1 MKKQLLIAILL
12 LALLGGAMLAVKHKR
27 AQVAERPRA
36 GIPAVV
42 VESRQLSAGPVSLT
56 LPASVEVQ
64 AVREAMLASRFS
76 ANITELTR
84 LEGDRFKKGDVLV
97 RLDLA
102 QADADRLRA
111 DAELARVRLQE
122 SSFAA
127 DLAAARSNLKA
138 EQERNQRMESLLA
151 IGGVSL
157 EQVQTGQAGL
167 EAARARETAAGNAVK
182 SFRALLQATVA
193 QAGAARENLRYGVIT
208 APFDGVVT
216 QRLAQPGDLAAPG
229 KSLIKVMDLSA
240 GVRLL
245 VNVPD
250 GLHPKTL
257 HIGQE
262 NLPLNPWPEAVGQGM
277 ARFEAKSKNTL
288 SPSPSDGTTKQSTR
302 QAKGACQVAACPQG
316 GGERVALQ
324 PGTRASARLEVFRAD
339 SAVLLPRACL
349 LGDDGGRA
357 SVLKLLDQGRVQRL
371 DMAVAAQGEEGVASS
386 DTNLISARIACA
398 SPDILT
404 RLLAGAPY
412 VVGK

>member
-1 MKKQLLIAILL
+1 MKKKLLIAVLL
-12 LALLGGAMLAVKHKR
+12 LALVGGAVMAVKHKR
-27 AQVAERPRA
+27 AQVAERPSA

-42 VESRQLSAGPVSLT
+42 VEARSLAAGLVTLS
-56 LPASVEVQ
+56 LPASVEVL
-64 AVREAMLASRFS
+64 AAREAVLASRFS
-76 ANITELTR
+76 ANVTELTR
-84 LEGDRFKKGDVLV
+84 LEGDRFRKGDVLV

-102 QADADRLRA
+102 QAEADRLRA
-111 DAELARVRLQE
+111 EAELARVRLQE

-138 EQERNQRMESLLA
+138 EQERNQRLESLLA
-151 IGGVSL
+151 IGGVAL

-182 SFRALLQATVA
+182 SFRALLQASEA
-193 QAGAARENLRYGVIT
+193 QAGAARENLRYGAIA

-229 KSLIKVMDLSA
+229 KPLIKVMDLSA

-257 HIGQE
+257 HIGGE
-262 NLPLNPWPEAVGQGM
+262 ALPLSPWPEAVGQGM
-277 ARFEAKSKNTL
+277 ARFEAKSK
-288 SPSPSDGTTKQSTR
+288 
-302 QAKGACQVAACPQG
+302 A
-316 GGERVALQ
+316 ALQ
-324 PGTRASARLEVFRAD
+324 PGTRASARLEVFRAE

-349 LGDDGGRA
+349 LADDGHHA
-357 SVLKLLDQGRVQRL
+357 AVLKLLDQGKVQRL
-371 DMAVAAQGEEGVASS
+371 DVAVAAQGEEGVASS
-386 DTNLISARIACA
+386 DANLAGARVACA
-398 SPDILT
+398 SPDVLT

>member
-1 MKKQLLIAILL
+1 MKKKLLIAVLL
-12 LALLGGAMLAVKHKR
+12 LALVGGAVLAVKNKR
-27 AQVAERPRA
+27 AQVAERPVA

-42 VESRQLSAGPVSLT
+42 VEARTLASGPVSLT

-76 ANITELTR
+76 ANVTELTR
-84 LEGDRFKKGDVLV
+84 LEGDRFRKGDVLV

-102 QADADRLRA
+102 QAEADRLRA

-167 EAARARETAAGNAVK
+167 ETARARETAAGNAVK
-182 SFRALLQATVA
+182 SFRALLQASEA
-193 QAGAARENLRYGVIT
+193 QAGAARENLRYGAIA

-229 KSLIKVMDLSA
+229 KPLLKVMDLSA

-245 VNVPD
+245 ANVPE
-250 GLHPKTL
+250 GVHPVSLRIGAETL
-257 HIGQE
+257 A
-262 NLPLNPWPEAVGQGM
+262 LKPWPEAVGQGM
-277 ARFEAKSKNTL
+277 ARFEAKGKSTL
-288 SPSPSDGTTKQSTR
+288 SPGPSPR
-302 QAKGACQVAACPQG
+302 G
-316 GGERVALQ
+316 GGELMVLQ
-324 PGTRASARLEVFRAD
+324 PGSRASARLEVFRAD
-339 SAVLLPRACL
+339 AAVLLPRACL
-349 LGDDGGRA
+349 LGDEGGRA
-357 SVLKLLDQGRVQRL
+357 AVLLLTEPGKAKRL
-371 DMAVAAQGEEGVASS
+371 EVAVTAHGEEGVAST
-386 DTNLISARIACA
+386 DTALIGARIACA

>member
-1 MKKQLLIAILL
+1 MKKKLLIAVLL
-12 LALLGGAMLAVKHKR
+12 LALVGGAVLAVKHKR
-27 AQVAERPRA
+27 AQVAERPAA

-42 VESRQLSAGPVSLT
+42 VAERVLAAGPVTLS
-56 LPASVEVQ
+56 LPASVEVL
-64 AVREAMLASRFS
+64 AAREAILASRFS

-102 QADADRLRA
+102 QAEADRLRA
-111 DAELARVRLQE
+111 EAELARVRLQE
-122 SSFAA
+122 SSLAA

-157 EQVQTGQAGL
+157 EQVQVGQAGL

-182 SFRALLQATVA
+182 SFRALLHATEA
-193 QAGAARENLRYGVIT
+193 QTSAARENLRYGVIA

-216 QRLAQPGDLAAPG
+216 QRLAQPGDLASPG
-229 KSLIKVMDLSA
+229 KPLVKVMDLSA

-257 HIGQE
+257 HLGQE
-262 NLPLNPWPEAVGQGM
+262 NLPLTPWPEAVGQGM
-277 ARFEAKSKNTL
+277 ARFEAKSKA
-288 SPSPSDGTTKQSTR
+288 S
-302 QAKGACQVAACPQG
+302 
-316 GGERVALQ
+316 LQ
-324 PGTRASARLEVFRAD
+324 PGTRVSARLEVFRSDA
-339 SAVLLPRACL
+339 AVLLPRACL

-357 SVLKLLDQGRVQRL
+357 SVLKLLDQGKVQRL
-371 DMAVAAQGEEGVASS
+371 EVAVTAQGEEGVAST
-386 DTNLISARIACA
+386 DENLIGARVACA

-412 VVGK
+412 VTGK

>member
-1 MKKQLLIAILL
+1 MKKKLLIAVLL
-12 LALLGGAMLAVKHKR
+12 LALIGGAVMTVKHKR
-27 AQVAERPRA
+27 AQVAERPAA

-42 VESRQLSAGPVSLT
+42 VAERLLAAGPVTLS
-56 LPASVEVQ
+56 LPASVEVL
-64 AVREAMLASRFS
+64 AAREAILASRFS

-102 QADADRLRA
+102 QAEADRLRA
-111 DAELARVRLQE
+111 EAELARVRLQE

-127 DLAAARSNLKA
+127 DMAAARSNLKA

-157 EQVQTGQAGL
+157 EQVQVGQAGL

-182 SFRALLQATVA
+182 SFRALLQASAA
-193 QAGAARENLRYGVIT
+193 QAAAARENLRYGAIA

-229 KSLIKVMDLSA
+229 KPLLKVMDLSA

-250 GLHPKTL
+250 RLQPKTL
-257 HIGQE
+257 HIGGE
-262 NLPLNPWPEAVGQGM
+262 ALPLTPWPEAVGQGM
-277 ARFEAKSKNTL
+277 ARFEAKS
-288 SPSPSDGTTKQSTR
+288 R
-302 QAKGACQVAACPQG
+302 A
-316 GGERVALQ
+316 ALQ
-324 PGTRASARLEVFRAD
+324 PGSRASARLEVFRAD
-339 SAVLLPRACL
+339 AAVLLPRACL

-357 SVLKLLDQGRVQRL
+357 SVLKLLDQGKVQRL
-371 DMAVAAQGEEGVASS
+371 EVAIAAQGEEGVASS
-386 DTNLISARIACA
+386 DANLDGARIACA

>member
-1 MKKQLLIAILL
+1 MKSKLLIAILL
-12 LALLGGAMLAVKHKR
+12 LALVGGAVLAVKHKR
-27 AQVAERPRA
+27 AQVAERPSA

-42 VESRQLSAGPVSLT
+42 VEARQLGAGPVTLT

-182 SFRALLQATVA
+182 SFRALSQATEA
-193 QAGAARENLRYGVIT
+193 QAGAARENLRYGVIA

-216 QRLAQPGDLAAPG
+216 QRLAQPSDLAAPG

-240 GVRLL
+240 GVRLM

-250 GLHPKTL
+250 GLHPRTL

-262 NLPLNPWPEAVGQGM
+262 HLPLNPWPEAVGQGM
-277 ARFEAKSKNTL
+277 ARFEAKS
-288 SPSPSDGTTKQSTR
+288 R
-302 QAKGACQVAACPQG
+302 AAM
-316 GGERVALQ
+316 Q
-324 PGTRASARLEVFRAD
+324 PGTHASARLEVFRAD

-349 LGDDGGRA
+349 LGDEGGRA
-357 SVLKLLDQGRVQRL
+357 AVLKLLDQGRVQRL
-371 DMAVAAQGEEGVASS
+371 DVAVAAQGEEGVAST
-386 DTNLISARIACA
+386 DTNLVGARIACA

>member
-1 MKKQLLIAILL
+1 MKMKLLISALL
-12 LALLGGAMLAVKHKR
+12 LALIGGAVLAVKHKR
-27 AQVAERPRA
+27 AQVAARPAA

-42 VESRQLSAGPVSLT
+42 VEARQLAAGPVTLS

-84 LEGDRFKKGDVLV
+84 LEGDRFKKGEVLV

-102 QADADRLRA
+102 QAEADRLRA

-157 EQVQTGQAGL
+157 EQVQAAQAGL

-182 SFRALLQATVA
+182 SFRALLQATEA
-193 QAGAARENLRYGVIT
+193 QAGAARENLRYGVIA

-250 GLHPKTL
+250 GLHPRTL
-257 HIGQE
+257 RIGQE
-262 NLPLNPWPEAVGQGM
+262 HLPLTPWPEAVGQGM
-277 ARFEAKSKNTL
+277 ARFEAKSH
-288 SPSPSDGTTKQSTR
+288 
-302 QAKGACQVAACPQG
+302 
-316 GGERVALQ
+316 VALQ
-324 PGTRASARLEVFRAD
+324 PGTRTSARLEVFRAD
-339 SAVLLPRACL
+339 AAVLLPRACL
-349 LGDDGGRA
+349 LGDDDGRA
-357 SVLKLLDQGRVQRL
+357 SVLKLLDQGRIQRL
-371 DMAVAAQGEEGVASS
+371 DVAIAAQGEEGVASS
-386 DTNLISARIACA
+386 DAKLVGARIACA

>member
-1 MKKQLLIAILL
+1 MKKKLLIAALL
-12 LALLGGAMLAVKHKR
+12 LALVFSAVLAVNHKR
-27 AQVAERPRA
+27 AQVAERPAA

-42 VESRQLSAGPVSLT
+42 VEARELAAGPVTLT
-56 LPASVEVQ
+56 LPASVEVL
-64 AVREAMLASRFS
+64 AAREAVLASRFS
-76 ANITELTR
+76 ANITELRR
-84 LEGDRFKKGDVLV
+84 LEGDRFKKGEVLV

-102 QADADRLRA
+102 QAEADLLRA
-111 DAELARVRLQE
+111 EAELARVRLQE

-138 EQERNQRMESLLA
+138 EQERYQRQESLLA
-151 IGGVSL
+151 IGGVAL
-157 EQVQTGQAGL
+157 EQVQAGQAAL

-182 SFRALLQATVA
+182 SFRALLQASEA
-193 QAGAARENLRYGVIT
+193 QAAAARENLRYGVIP

-216 QRLAQPGDLAAPG
+216 QRLAQPGDLAVPG
-229 KSLIKVMDLSA
+229 KPLLKVMDLSA

-257 HIGQE
+257 HIGGE
-262 NLPLNPWPEAVGQGM
+262 TLPLAPWPEAVGQGM
-277 ARFEAKSKNTL
+277 ARFEAKS
-288 SPSPSDGTTKQSTR
+288 R
-302 QAKGACQVAACPQG
+302 A
-316 GGERVALQ
+316 ALQ

-349 LGDDGGRA
+349 LGDEGNHA
-357 SVLKLLDQGRVQRL
+357 AVLKLLDQGKVQRL
-371 DMAVAAQGEEGVASS
+371 DVAVAAHGEEGVAST
-386 DTNLISARIACA
+386 DVNLAGVRVACA

-412 VVGK
+412 VTGK

>member
-1 MKKQLLIAILL
+1 MKKKLLIAVLV
-12 LALLGGAMLAVKHKR
+12 LALLGSAVLAVKHKR
-27 AQVAERPRA
+27 AQVAERPSA
-36 GIPAVV
+36 GTPAVV
-42 VESRQLSAGPVSLT
+42 VEARQLAAEAVTLT
-56 LPASVEVQ
+56 LPASVEVL
-64 AVREAMLASRFS
+64 AVREAVLASRFS

-138 EQERNQRMESLLA
+138 ELEREQRLEALLA
-151 IGGVSL
+151 IGGVAL
-157 EQVQTGQAGL
+157 EQVQAGQAAL
-167 EAARARETAAGNAVK
+167 EAARARETAADSAVK
-182 SFRALLQATVA
+182 SYHALLQASQA
-193 QAGAARENLRYGVIT
+193 QATAARENLRYGVIA

-229 KSLIKVMDLSA
+229 KPLVKVMDLSA

-245 VNVPD
+245 ANVPD
-250 GLHPKTL
+250 GLHPTTL
-257 HIGQE
+257 HIGNE
-262 NLPLNPWPEAVGQGM
+262 TLPLTPWPEAVGQGM
-277 ARFEAKSKNTL
+277 ARFEAKS
-288 SPSPSDGTTKQSTR
+288 R
-302 QAKGACQVAACPQG
+302 A
-316 GGERVALQ
+316 ALQ

-357 SVLKLLDQGRVQRL
+357 AVLKLLDQGRVQRL
-371 DMAVAAQGEEGVASS
+371 DLAVAAQGEEGVAST
-386 DTNLISARIACA
+386 DANLVGARIACA

-404 RLLAGAPY
+404 RLLAGAHY

>member
-1 MKKQLLIAILL
+1 
-12 LALLGGAMLAVKHKR
+12 
-27 AQVAERPRA
+27 VA
-36 GIPAVV
+36 
-42 VESRQLSAGPVSLT
+42 LT

-111 DAELARVRLQE
+111 EAELARVRLQE

-127 DLAAARSNLKA
+127 DMAAARSNLKA

-157 EQVQTGQAGL
+157 EQVQVGQAGL

-182 SFRALLQATVA
+182 SFRALLQASEA
-193 QAGAARENLRYGVIT
+193 QAGAARENLRYGVIA

-229 KSLIKVMDLSA
+229 KPLLKVMDLSA

-257 HIGQE
+257 YIGKE
-262 NLPLNPWPEAVGQGM
+262 NLPLTPWPEAVGQGM
-277 ARFEAKSKNTL
+277 ARFEAKSK
-288 SPSPSDGTTKQSTR
+288 
-302 QAKGACQVAACPQG
+302 AAM
-316 GGERVALQ
+316 Q
-324 PGTRASARLEVFRAD
+324 PGSRASARLEVFKAD
-339 SAVLLPRACL
+339 ATVLLPRACL

-357 SVLKLLDQGRVQRL
+357 SVLKLLDQGKVQRL
-371 DMAVAAQGEEGVASS
+371 DVAVAAQGEEGVASS
-386 DTNLISARIACA
+386 NANLIGARIACA

>member
-1 MKKQLLIAILL
+1 MKKKLLIAVLL
-12 LALLGGAMLAVKHKR
+12 LALVGGAVLAVKHKR
-27 AQVAERPRA
+27 AQVAERPAA

-42 VESRQLSAGPVSLT
+42 VAERQLAAGPVALT

-84 LEGDRFKKGDVLV
+84 LEGDRFKKNDVLV

-111 DAELARVRLQE
+111 EAELARVRLQE

-127 DLAAARSNLKA
+127 DMAAARSNLKA

-157 EQVQTGQAGL
+157 EQVQVGQAGL

-182 SFRALLQATVA
+182 SFRAMLQASEA
-193 QAGAARENLRYGVIT
+193 QAGAARENLRYGVIA

-229 KSLIKVMDLSA
+229 KPLVKVMDLSA

-257 HIGQE
+257 YIGKE
-262 NLPLNPWPEAVGQGM
+262 NLPLTPWPEAVGQGM
-277 ARFEAKSKNTL
+277 ARFEAKSK
-288 SPSPSDGTTKQSTR
+288 
-302 QAKGACQVAACPQG
+302 AAM
-316 GGERVALQ
+316 Q
-324 PGTRASARLEVFRAD
+324 PGSRASARLEVFKAD
-339 SAVLLPRACL
+339 AAVLLPRACL

-357 SVLKLLDQGRVQRL
+357 SVLKLLDQGKVQRL
-371 DMAVAAQGEEGVASS
+371 DVSVAAQGEEGVAST
-386 DTNLISARIACA
+386 DAALAGARVACA

>member
-1 MKKQLLIAILL
+1 MKKKLLITVIL
-12 LALLGGAMLAVKHKR
+12 LALVGGAVMAVKHKR
-27 AQVAERPRA
+27 AQVAERPAA

-42 VESRQLSAGPVSLT
+42 VEARQLAAGAVTLT
-56 LPASVEVQ
+56 LPASVEVL
-64 AVREAMLASRFS
+64 ATREAVLASRFS

-84 LEGDRFKKGDVLV
+84 LEGDRFRKGEVLV
-97 RLDLA
+97 RLDLT

-111 DAELARVRLQE
+111 EAELARVRLQE

-138 EQERNQRMESLLA
+138 EQERYQRNESLFA
-151 IGGVSL
+151 IGGVAL
-157 EQVQTGQAGL
+157 EQVQAGQAAL
-167 EAARARETAAGNAVK
+167 EAARARETAAANAVK
-182 SFRALLQATVA
+182 SYRTLLQASEA
-193 QAGAARENLRYGVIT
+193 QAAAARENLRYGVIA

-229 KSLIKVMDLSA
+229 KPLVKVMDLSA

-257 HIGQE
+257 HIGNE
-262 NLPLNPWPEAVGQGM
+262 ALALAPWPEAVGQGM
-277 ARFEAKSKNTL
+277 ARFEAKSR
-288 SPSPSDGTTKQSTR
+288 SAS
-302 QAKGACQVAACPQG
+302 
-316 GGERVALQ
+316 LQ
-324 PGTRASARLEVFRAD
+324 PGTRVPARLEVFHAD
-339 SAVLLPRACL
+339 SAVLMPRACL
-349 LGDDGGRA
+349 LADDGGHA

-371 DMAVAAQGEEGVASS
+371 EVAMAAQGEEGVASN
-386 DTNLISARIACA
+386 DANLVGARIACA

-412 VVGK
+412 VIGK

>member
-1 MKKQLLIAILL
+1 MKKKLLIAVLL
-12 LALLGGAMLAVKHKR
+12 LALVGSAVLAVKHKR
-27 AQVAERPRA
+27 TQVAERPAA

-42 VESRQLSAGPVSLT
+42 VAERQLAAGPVTLS
-56 LPASVEVQ
+56 LPASVEVL
-64 AVREAMLASRFS
+64 AAREAILASRFS

-84 LEGDRFKKGDVLV
+84 LEGDRFKKGDLLV

-102 QADADRLRA
+102 QAEADRLRA
-111 DAELARVRLQE
+111 EAELARVRLQE

-151 IGGVSL
+151 IGGVAL
-157 EQVQTGQAGL
+157 EQVQAGQAAL
-167 EAARARETAAGNAVK
+167 ETARARETGAGNAVK
-182 SFRALLQATVA
+182 SFRALLQASEA
-193 QAGAARENLRYGVIT
+193 QAAAARENLRYGAIA

-229 KSLIKVMDLSA
+229 KPLLKVMDLSA

-250 GLHPKTL
+250 RLQPIIL
-257 HIGQE
+257 HIGGE
-262 NLPLNPWPEAVGQGM
+262 ALPLTPWPEAVGQGM
-277 ARFEAKSKNTL
+277 ARFEAKSKAN
-288 SPSPSDGTTKQSTR
+288 
-302 QAKGACQVAACPQG
+302 
-316 GGERVALQ
+316 LQ
-324 PGTRASARLEVFRAD
+324 PGSRASARLEVFKAD
-339 SAVLLPRACL
+339 AAVLLPRACL

-357 SVLKLLDQGRVQRL
+357 SVLKLLDQGKVQRL
-371 DMAVAAQGEEGVASS
+371 DVVIAAQGEEGVASS
-386 DTNLISARIACA
+386 DANLTGARIACA

>member
-1 MKKQLLIAILL
+1 MKKKLLIAVLL
-12 LALLGGAMLAVKHKR
+12 LALIGGAVLAVKHKR
-27 AQVAERPRA
+27 AQVAERPAA

-42 VESRQLSAGPVSLT
+42 VEARQLAAGPVTLT

-84 LEGDRFKKGDVLV
+84 LEGDRFKKGEVLV

-138 EQERNQRMESLLA
+138 ERERNQRMESLLA

-182 SFRALLQATVA
+182 SFRALLQATEA

-229 KSLIKVMDLSA
+229 KSLVKVMDLSA

-250 GLHPKTL
+250 GLHPKIL

-277 ARFEAKSKNTL
+277 ARFEAKSK
-288 SPSPSDGTTKQSTR
+288 
-302 QAKGACQVAACPQG
+302 A
-316 GGERVALQ
+316 ALQ

-357 SVLKLLDQGRVQRL
+357 AVLKLLDQGRVQRL
-371 DMAVAAQGEEGVASS
+371 DVAVAAQGEEGVASS
-386 DTNLISARIACA
+386 DANLAGARVACA

-412 VVGK
+412 VTSK

>member
-1 MKKQLLIAILL
+1 MKKKLLIAVLL
-12 LALLGGAMLAVKHKR
+12 LALIGGAVMAVKHKR
-27 AQVAERPRA
+27 AQVGERPAA

-42 VESRQLSAGPVSLT
+42 VEARQLAAGPVTLA
-56 LPASVEVQ
+56 LPASVEVL
-64 AVREAMLASRFS
+64 AAREAVLASRFS

-102 QADADRLRA
+102 QAEADRLRA
-111 DAELARVRLQE
+111 EAELARVRLQE

-138 EQERNQRMESLLA
+138 EQERNQRLESLLA
-151 IGGVSL
+151 IGGVAL
-157 EQVQTGQAGL
+157 EQVQVGQASL

-182 SFRALLQATVA
+182 SFRALLQATEA
-193 QAGAARENLRYGVIT
+193 QAGAARENLRYGVIA

-229 KSLIKVMDLSA
+229 KPLLKVMDLSA

-245 VNVPD
+245 VNVAD

-257 HIGQE
+257 HIGGE
-262 NLPLNPWPEAVGQGM
+262 NLALTPWPEAVGQGM
-277 ARFEAKSKNTL
+277 ARFEAKSRA
-288 SPSPSDGTTKQSTR
+288 P
-302 QAKGACQVAACPQG
+302 
-316 GGERVALQ
+316 LQ
-324 PGTRASARLEVFRAD
+324 PGTRASARLEVFRAEK
-339 SAVLLPRACL
+339 AVLLPRACL
-349 LGDDGGRA
+349 LGDGGGRA

-371 DMAVAAQGEEGVASS
+371 DVAVAAQGEEGVASS
-386 DTNLISARIACA
+386 DANLVGARIACA

>member
-1 MKKQLLIAILL
+1 MKKKILIALLL
-12 LALLGGAMLAVKHKR
+12 LALIGGAVMTVKHKR
-27 AQVAERPRA
+27 AQVAERPAA

-42 VESRQLSAGPVSLT
+42 ISARSLAPGPVTLT
-56 LPASVEVQ
+56 LPASVEVL
-64 AVREAMLASRFS
+64 AAREAVLASRFS

-102 QADADRLRA
+102 QAEADRLRA
-111 DAELARVRLQE
+111 EAELARVRLQE

-138 EQERNQRMESLLA
+138 EQERNQRLESLLA
-151 IGGVSL
+151 IGGVAL
-157 EQVQTGQAGL
+157 EQVQAGQASL

-182 SFRALLQATVA
+182 SFRALLQASEA

-229 KSLIKVMDLSA
+229 KPLLKVMDLSA

-257 HIGQE
+257 HIGTE
-262 NLPLNPWPEAVGQGM
+262 SLPLTPWPEAVGQGM
-277 ARFEAKSKNTL
+277 ARFEAKSKNSL
-288 SPSPSDGTTKQSTR
+288 SPR
-302 QAKGACQVAACPQG
+302 A
-316 GGERVALQ
+316 GGERAALQ
-324 PGTRASARLEVFRAD
+324 PGSRISARLEVFRAD
-339 SAVLLPRACL
+339 AAMLLPRACL
-349 LGDDGGRA
+349 LGDEGGHA
-357 SVLKLLDQGRVQRL
+357 AVLKLLDQGRVQRL
-371 DMAVAAQGEEGVASS
+371 EVAVAAQGEEGVAST
-386 DTNLISARIACA
+386 DANLTGARIACA

-412 VVGK
+412 VTGK

>member
-1 MKKQLLIAILL
+1 MKKKLLIALLL
-12 LALLGGAMLAVKHKR
+12 LALVGGAVLAIKHKR
-27 AQVAERPRA
+27 TQVAERPAA

-42 VESRQLSAGPVSLT
+42 VTARELTNGPVTLT
-56 LPASVEVQ
+56 LPASVEVL
-64 AVREAMLASRFS
+64 AAREAVLASRFS

-102 QADADRLRA
+102 QAEADRLRA
-111 DAELARVRLQE
+111 EAELARVRLQE
-122 SSFAA
+122 SGFAA

-138 EQERNQRMESLLA
+138 EQERNQRMESLLV

-157 EQVQTGQAGL
+157 EQVQVGQAGL

-182 SFRALLQATVA
+182 SFRALLQASEA
-193 QAGAARENLRYGVIT
+193 QAGAARENLRYGAIA

-216 QRLAQPGDLAAPG
+216 QRLVQPGDLAAPG
-229 KSLIKVMDLSA
+229 KPLLKVMDLSA

-257 HIGQE
+257 HLGKE
-262 NLPLNPWPEAVGQGM
+262 NLPLTPWPEAVGQGM
-277 ARFEAKSKNTL
+277 ARFEAKSKA
-288 SPSPSDGTTKQSTR
+288 S
-302 QAKGACQVAACPQG
+302 
-316 GGERVALQ
+316 LQ
-324 PGTRASARLEVFRAD
+324 PGTRASARLEVFKAD
-339 SAVLLPRACL
+339 AAVLLPRACL

-357 SVLKLLDQGRVQRL
+357 SVLKLLDQGKVQRL
-371 DMAVAAQGEEGVASS
+371 DVAIAAQGEEGVASS
-386 DTNLISARIACA
+386 DANLAGARIACA

>member
-1 MKKQLLIAILL
+1 MKKKLLIAALL
-12 LALLGGAMLAVKHKR
+12 LALIGGAVMAIKNKR
-27 AQVAERPRA
+27 AQVAERPAA

-42 VESRQLSAGPVSLT
+42 VAARQLAAGAVTLT
-56 LPASVEVQ
+56 LPASVEVL
-64 AVREAMLASRFS
+64 ATREAVLASRFS

-102 QADADRLRA
+102 QAEADRLRA

-151 IGGVSL
+151 IGGVAL
-157 EQVQTGQAGL
+157 EQVQVGQAGL

-182 SFRALLQATVA
+182 SFRALLQATEA
-193 QAGAARENLRYGVIT
+193 QAAATRENLRYGIIA

-229 KSLIKVMDLSA
+229 KPLLKVMDLSA

-262 NLPLNPWPEAVGQGM
+262 SLPLSPWPEAVGQGM
-277 ARFEAKSKNTL
+277 ARFEAKS
-288 SPSPSDGTTKQSTR
+288 R
-302 QAKGACQVAACPQG
+302 
-316 GGERVALQ
+316 EALQ

-339 SAVLLPRACL
+339 TAVLLPRACL

-357 SVLKLLDQGRVQRL
+357 SVLKLLDQGKVQRL
-371 DMAVAAQGEEGVASS
+371 DVAVAAQGEEGVASI
-386 DTNLISARIACA
+386 DANLIGARIACA

>member
-1 MKKQLLIAILL
+1 MKKKLLIAVLL
-12 LALLGGAMLAVKHKR
+12 LALIGGAVMAVKHKR
-27 AQVAERPRA
+27 AQVAERSAA

-42 VESRQLSAGPVSLT
+42 VAARQLAAGPVTLS

-138 EQERNQRMESLLA
+138 EQDRYQRQEALLA

-157 EQVQTGQAGL
+157 EQVQASQAGL

-182 SFRALLQATVA
+182 SFRALLQASEA
-193 QAGAARENLRYGVIT
+193 QAGAARENLRYGVIA

-229 KSLIKVMDLSA
+229 KPLLKVMDLSA

-245 VNVPD
+245 VNVRD

-257 HIGQE
+257 HIGKE
-262 NLPLNPWPEAVGQGM
+262 NLPLTPWPEAVGQGM
-277 ARFEAKSKNTL
+277 SRFEAKS
-288 SPSPSDGTTKQSTR
+288 R
-302 QAKGACQVAACPQG
+302 A
-316 GGERVALQ
+316 ALQ

-349 LGDDGGRA
+349 LGDEGGRA
-357 SVLKLLDQGRVQRL
+357 SVLKLLDQGKVQRL
-371 DMAVAAQGEEGVASS
+371 DVAVAAQGEEGVASS
-386 DTNLISARIACA
+386 DTNLIGARIACA

-412 VVGK
+412 VTGK

>member
-1 MKKQLLIAILL
+1 MKKKLLIAVLL
-12 LALLGGAMLAVKHKR
+12 LALIGGAVLAVKHKR
-27 AQVAERPRA
+27 AQVAERPAA

-42 VESRQLSAGPVSLT
+42 VEARQLAAGPVTLT

-102 QADADRLRA
+102 QAEADRLRA

-138 EQERNQRMESLLA
+138 EQERNQRQEALLA

-157 EQVQTGQAGL
+157 EQVQTGEAGL

-182 SFRALLQATVA
+182 SFHALLQATEA
-193 QAGAARENLRYGVIT
+193 QAGAARENLRYGVIA
-208 APFDGVVT
+208 APFDGVLT

-229 KSLIKVMDLSA
+229 KSLVKVMDLSA

-257 HIGQE
+257 HIGPE
-262 NLPLNPWPEAVGQGM
+262 HLPLSPWPEAVGQGM
-277 ARFEAKSKNTL
+277 ARFEAK
-288 SPSPSDGTTKQSTR
+288 TR
-302 QAKGACQVAACPQG
+302 A
-316 GGERVALQ
+316 ALQ

-339 SAVLLPRACL
+339 SAILLPRACL

-357 SVLKLLDQGRVQRL
+357 AVLKLLDQGRVQRL
-371 DMAVAAQGEEGVASS
+371 EVAIAAQGEEGVASA
-386 DTNLISARIACA
+386 DANLVGARIACA

-404 RLLAGAPY
+404 RLQAGAPY
-412 VVGK
+412 VTSK